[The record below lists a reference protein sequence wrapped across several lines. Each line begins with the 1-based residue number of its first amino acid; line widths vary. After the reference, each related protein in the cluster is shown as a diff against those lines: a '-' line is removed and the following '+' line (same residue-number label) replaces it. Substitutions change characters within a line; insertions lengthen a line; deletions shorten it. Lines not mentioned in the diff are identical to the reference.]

1 MSLTAGSHV
10 KISDTDQHGIILG
23 FSSNLKDCKD
33 LKSANANIIKTLR
46 PTAYL
51 QDSTQRALMMYK
63 GPSHDI
69 IVVDVHKLV
78 PEYCD
83 SYFVE

>member
-10 KISDTDQHGIILG
+10 KISDTEQHGTILG

-51 QDSTQRALMMYK
+51 QDSN
-63 GPSHDI
+63 
-69 IVVDVHKLV
+69 
-78 PEYCD
+78 
-83 SYFVE
+83 